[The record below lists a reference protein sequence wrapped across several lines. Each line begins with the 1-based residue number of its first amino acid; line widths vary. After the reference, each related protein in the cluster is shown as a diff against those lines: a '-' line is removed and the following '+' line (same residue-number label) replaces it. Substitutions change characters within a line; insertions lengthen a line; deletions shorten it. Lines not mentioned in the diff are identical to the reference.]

1 MVLVQDIA
9 LLSLSS
15 FMGNVGVALTG
26 FGMAIVYL
34 FVWQIAVLCGYN
46 SDFKYAVFIQALAL
60 FSAQVNR
67 FFVVVCQS
75 DIRSLVS
82 HKPSVIVYNPS
93 QPLLLWKAEIREHA
107 SRRMLMYFIPITII
121 STPLGQAVG
130 DRVSTSLVE
139 VIGGV
144 LVTFVAVFEMYQKRE
159 LFANWIFGCF
169 RGSKKAYKKSLAT
182 KKFER
187 GEMDSLSTESFTD
200 GTAYLELYHIGKKVC
215 TTLSLLPLA
224 LSMIQKRK
232 ILTSHY
238 L

>member
-1 MVLVQDIA
+1 
-9 LLSLSS
+9 
-15 FMGNVGVALTG
+15 MGNVGVALTG

-82 HKPSVIVYNPS
+82 HKPFVIVYNLS

-130 DRVSTSLVE
+130 DRVPTSLVE

-159 LFANWIFGCF
+159 LFAKWIFGCF
-169 RGSKKAYKKSLAT
+169 RGSKKANKSLAT
-182 KKFER
+182 KKIER
-187 GEMDSLSTESFTD
+187 WEMDTLSTDSFTN

-232 ILTSHY
+232 ILTFHHV
-238 L
+238 